1 LIIGLPALAL
11 MAKGLLDAGAEAMA
25 PHKGQRLY
33 GGIYKHI
40 RHPQAL
46 GEMFLW
52 TAAAFLLNSPFLAL
66 MSSIYYPSF
75 LITMWMEE
83 QDLGLRFRQKYVDYI
98 QRTGFIFPKH
108 KARV

>member
-1 LIIGLPALAL
+1 MLAQKPWLPIKD
-11 MAKGLLDAGAEAMA
+11 KGFTAGS
-25 PHKGQRLY
+25 
-33 GGIYKHI
+33 
-40 RHPQAL
+40 AL

-75 LITMWMEE
+75 RITMWMEE
-83 QDLGLRFRQKYVDYI
+83 QDLILRFRQKYVDYI
-98 QRTGFIFPKH
+98 QRTGFIFPKR